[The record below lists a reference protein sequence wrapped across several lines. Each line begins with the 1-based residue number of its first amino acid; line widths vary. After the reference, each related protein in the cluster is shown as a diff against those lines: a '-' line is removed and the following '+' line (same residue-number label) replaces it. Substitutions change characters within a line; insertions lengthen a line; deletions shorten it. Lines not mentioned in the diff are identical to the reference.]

1 MVEPPISTLAEAMNR
16 LAKIE
21 REIPGRKLQADLG
34 KGLSD
39 LQDELE
45 EAETQIEEFLALSK
59 VDTIQ
64 GHWSPEYVEIVQE
77 YLKDLAS
84 SSTQFTSRPTP
95 QSAQKLGSALEGLT
109 KQVISVKKA
118 LPTSV
123 KQDLLG
129 RFTKTSALAMALKGA
144 PDPDMNLLARK
155 LAFLMTHVGQWTLSL
170 QTPQASMDLID
181 QLEAKQAE
189 LVDEARALG
198 VDGKV
203 LAFLQELGEG
213 SASLDL
219 LTPVVSK
226 WLKDHPQVKDG
237 LRISWDA

>member
-1 MVEPPISTLAEAMNR
+1 MSTLTKAMNR
-16 LAKIE
+16 LSLIE
-21 REIPGRKLQADLG
+21 KEIPGRKLQADLG

-45 EAETQIEEFLALSK
+45 EAETQIDEFHALSK
-59 VDTIQ
+59 VDAILD
-64 GHWSPEYVEIVQE
+64 HWSPDYVGIVHD
-77 YLKDLAS
+77 YLKDLRAC
-84 SSTQFTSRPTP
+84 STQFTSRPTP
-95 QSAQKLGSALEGLT
+95 QSAQKLGSALEVLT
-109 KQVISVKKA
+109 KQIISAKKA

-123 KQDLLG
+123 KQDLQG
-129 RFTKTSALAMALKGA
+129 HFTKASALAMALKGA
-144 PDPDMNLLARK
+144 PDPDINMLARK
-155 LAFLMTHVGQWTLSL
+155 LATLMTHVGQWNLSL
-170 QTPQASMDLID
+170 HTPQASMDLID

-189 LVDEARALG
+189 LVEEARSLG